1 MLKKAAI
8 TTNPHTICTTFF
20 TLPSGVSAKAAA
32 ESIAYFA
39 ALIAVNLA
47 VMNLLPLPALDG
59 GRIFFLFLNGL
70 LFGLFRR
77 KIDPK
82 YEGYVHMAGLA
93 LLLTLSLAVTFSDV
107 GKLFGV

>member
-1 MLKKAAI
+1 M
-8 TTNPHTICTTFF
+8 
-20 TLPSGVSAKAAA
+20 
-32 ESIAYFA
+32 
-39 ALIAVNLA
+39 
-47 VMNLLPLPALDG
+47 
-59 GRIFFLFLNGL
+59 NGL